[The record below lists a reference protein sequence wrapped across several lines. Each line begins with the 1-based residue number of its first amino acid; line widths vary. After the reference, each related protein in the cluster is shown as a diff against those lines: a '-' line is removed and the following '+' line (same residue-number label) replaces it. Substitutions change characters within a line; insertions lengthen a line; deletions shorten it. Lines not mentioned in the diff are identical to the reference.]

1 MADEDDEPVLR
12 VRSVPD
18 LLALVPVTLGFEP
31 TESLV
36 VIAAA
41 GRYPGFTA
49 RVDLPPRGKVANVTG
64 QMAEQMAA
72 AVVSQGCTR
81 VAVVVFSRRREPA
94 ETVASTT
101 AELVERAG
109 VELYDVLRT
118 DGRRYWSM
126 MCRDE
131 SCCPP
136 EGTPYDPWSTPL
148 RAQAAVAGRA
158 VAPDRAALAARFAAP
173 GGDERAAA
181 RAAIRRAED
190 DAVAELG
197 LRGRRQLRHLTPGEQ
212 GSALPRGAVRVDTL
226 LDVLLGPDGT
236 DPHLVAQAVTGE
248 HAATLAVWCAML
260 PVRDLAWS
268 RMSRP
273 DAARHF
279 ALWTEV
285 SRRVVPPYEP
295 AVLCLTAFAA
305 WLSGDGASAWCALDR
320 CALADRSYS
329 MAGLVAEI
337 LLNCVSPD
345 EYLPLPRDVILQACG
360 APTSTAMPHR
370 TDVEEGTRGG

>member
-94 ETVASTT
+94 ETVATVT
-101 AELVERAG
+101 ADLVERAG

-126 MCRDE
+126 TCRGE

-181 RAAIRRAED
+181 RAAVRRAED

-197 LRGRRQLRHLTPGEQ
+197 LRGRRQLRHLTPSAER
-212 GSALPRGAVRVDTL
+212 SALPRGAARVDAL

-236 DPHLVAQAVTGE
+236 DPRLVAQAVTGD

-273 DAARHF
+273 DAPRHL

-320 CALADRSYS
+320 CARADRSYS
-329 MAGLVAEI
+329 MAGLVAEV

-345 EYLPLPRDVILQACG
+345 EYLPLPRDVIMSACG
-360 APTSTAMPHR
+360 RPTPTTTPHR
-370 TDVEEGTRGG
+370 SDVTGRTRGG

>member
-1 MADEDDEPVLR
+1 MADQDDEPVLR

-49 RVDLPPRGKVANVTG
+49 RVDLPPRSKVANATG
-64 QMAEQMAA
+64 QMAEQMTA

-148 RAQAAVAGRA
+148 RAQ
-158 VAPDRAALAARFAAP
+158 
-173 GGDERAAA
+173 GG
-181 RAAIRRAED
+181 
-190 DAVAELG
+190 
-197 LRGRRQLRHLTPGEQ
+197 GRRSCG
-212 GSALPRGAVRVDTL
+212 GA
-226 LDVLLGPDGT
+226 
-236 DPHLVAQAVTGE
+236 
-248 HAATLAVWCAML
+248 
-260 PVRDLAWS
+260 
-268 RMSRP
+268 
-273 DAARHF
+273 
-279 ALWTEV
+279 
-285 SRRVVPPYEP
+285 
-295 AVLCLTAFAA
+295 
-305 WLSGDGASAWCALDR
+305 
-320 CALADRSYS
+320 
-329 MAGLVAEI
+329 
-337 LLNCVSPD
+337 
-345 EYLPLPRDVILQACG
+345 
-360 APTSTAMPHR
+360 
-370 TDVEEGTRGG
+370 